1 MKESAAR
8 TRILDVA
15 SRLFYE
21 QGYNSTG
28 INQIIDEAEIARAS
42 LYNHFPSKRD
52 LLSAYIQ
59 QAEKLWFEELEAF
72 VSHIKDPRKK
82 LLAFFDYRIARQ
94 VKSKFGGCQFTKIGA
109 ELPKEDLAAFELI
122 DHQKNRLK
130 EYITALLKQIN
141 LRKDHMLNEELLTEA
156 IFLLFE
162 GATVNASISKSSDA
176 LKDAKKI
183 AEALLAK

>member
-52 LLSAYIQ
+52 LLSAYIHR
-59 QAEKLWFEELEAF
+59 AENAWFDELETF
-72 VSHIKDPRKK
+72 VAGIKDPKLK

-94 VKSKFGGCQFTKIGA
+94 AKSNYGGCQFTKIGA
-109 ELPKEDLAAFELI
+109 ELPKDDLPAFALI

-130 EYITALLKQIN
+130 EYITLLIKEIKPGKN
-141 LRKDHMLNEELLTEA
+141 PILSEEMLIET

-162 GATVNASISKSSDA
+162 GATVNASIAKSPDP
-176 LKDAKKI
+176 LKQAKKI
-183 AEALLAK
+183 AAVLLA